1 MNIKKIRRDTPGCH
15 DKIFFNSAGA
25 SLMPAV
31 VVETIKGYLEQEE
44 QLGGYMVQDL
54 QETMI
59 NEFYDEV
66 AKLLNCHPRN
76 VAFAYNATDAYA
88 KAISSIAFNPG
99 DTILT
104 TDDDY
109 VSNYI
114 AFISLK
120 KRFGINILRGK
131 NLDNGDLDL
140 EHFEA
145 QIQQHQP
152 RLIAVTHV
160 PTNSGKIQDA
170 VSVGKLCKKYDVLYL
185 LDACQSVGQIP
196 VDVEEIGCDFLSVT
210 GRKFLRGPRGTG
222 FLYASDRMLE
232 EGYMPLF
239 ADAGGADWIAP
250 EAYRP
255 HKEAKRFQLWENSY
269 AILLGLKEAVRYLN
283 GLGVQ
288 NVYDYNQTLL
298 KQLTDGLQ
306 AIPGIKTYDEGSQ
319 RSNIITFRKGDLE
332 QEEIKTKL
340 DEAGI
345 FYSVSGINYALID
358 YQKKGVDWT
367 VRFSPHYFNTTEEIN
382 RALHVVD
389 SL

>member
-1 MNIKKIRRDTPGCH
+1 MNIDKIRRDTSGCH

-25 SLMPAV
+25 SLMPSV
-31 VVETIKGYLEQEE
+31 VVETIKDYLLQEE
-44 QLGGYMVQDL
+44 QLGGYKVQDL
-54 QETMI
+54 QEAAI
-59 NEFYDEV
+59 NGFYDEV
-66 AKLLNCHPRN
+66 AKLLNCQPRN

-88 KAISSIAFNPG
+88 KAISSIAFKPG

-120 KRFGINILRGK
+120 KRFGITILRSK
-131 NLDNGDLDL
+131 NLENGDLDL
-140 EHFEA
+140 EHFEK
-145 QIQQHQP
+145 QIEKHQP
-152 RLIAVTHV
+152 KLVAITHV
-160 PTNSGKIQDA
+160 PTNSGKVQDA
-170 VSVGKLCKKYDVLYL
+170 VGVGKLCKKYDVLYL
-185 LDACQSVGQIP
+185 LDACQSVGQMP

-222 FLYASDRMLE
+222 FLYASDQMLD

-239 ADAGGADWIAP
+239 ADAGGADWVTA
-250 EAYRP
+250 EQYRP

-269 AILLGLKEAVRYLN
+269 AILLGLKEAVKYLN
-283 GLGVQ
+283 DLGVQ
-288 NVYDYNQTLL
+288 NVYDYNQKLL

-306 AIPGIKTYDEGSQ
+306 AIAGIQTYDEGSQ
-319 RSNIITFRKGDLE
+319 RSNIITFRKSNLQ
-332 QEEIKTKL
+332 QEDIKTKL
-340 DEAGI
+340 DEAGV
-345 FYSVSGINYALID
+345 FYSFSGINYALID

-367 VRFSPHYFNTTEEIN
+367 VRFSPHYFNTAEEVN
-382 RALHVVD
+382 RVLKIVD

>member
-1 MNIKKIRRDTPGCH
+1 
-15 DKIFFNSAGA
+15 
-25 SLMPAV
+25 MPAV